1 MPQALAPPALP
12 SRIADLQ
19 QCLGERLLRLK
30 GRVETT
36 EGPRLVQLAPFE
48 PMPSITTDNL
58 SGETQEPKGLT
69 LIVALPLSAAQQAR
83 LQQLLQS

>member
-1 MPQALAPPALP
+1 MPEALKPRALP

-19 QCLGERLLRLK
+19 RCLGDRLLRLK

-48 PMPSITTDNL
+48 PLPSITADELT
-58 SGETQEPKGLT
+58 SETPEPKGLT
-69 LIVALPLSAAQQAR
+69 LIVALPLSEEQQAR

>member
-1 MPQALAPPALP
+1 MPEALKPLALP

-19 QCLGERLLRLK
+19 RCLGDRLLRLK

-48 PMPSITTDNL
+48 PLPSITADELT
-58 SGETQEPKGLT
+58 SETPEPKGLT
-69 LIVALPLSAAQQAR
+69 LIVALPLSEEQQAR

>member
-1 MPQALAPPALP
+1 MPEALAPGALP
-12 SRIADLQ
+12 ARIADLQ
-19 QCLGERLLRLK
+19 QCLGDHLLRLK

-48 PMPSITTDNL
+48 HTPSITAGGL
-58 SGETQEPKGLT
+58 SKETREHTGLT
-69 LIVALPLSAAQQAR
+69 LIVALPLSPEQHVR